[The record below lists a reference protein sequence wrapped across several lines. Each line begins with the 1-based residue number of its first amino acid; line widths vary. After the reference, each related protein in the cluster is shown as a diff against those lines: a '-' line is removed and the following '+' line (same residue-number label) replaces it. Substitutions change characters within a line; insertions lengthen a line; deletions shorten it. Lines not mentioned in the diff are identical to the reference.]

1 MWWIGYVYSG
11 TDWMTIADMMILYTA
26 YNSQAGLTPTMP
38 KNNVYLTAE
47 DVDYNINTDDLCGAP
62 TRGM

>member
-1 MWWIGYVYSG
+1 MTYVYPG
-11 TDWMTIADMMILYTA
+11 TDWMTIADMMKYTA
-26 YNSQAGLTPTMP
+26 YNSQAALTPTMP

-47 DVDYNINTDDLCGAP
+47 EIDYNLNMDDLCGAP

>member
-1 MWWIGYVYSG
+1 
-11 TDWMTIADMMILYTA
+11 MIYTA